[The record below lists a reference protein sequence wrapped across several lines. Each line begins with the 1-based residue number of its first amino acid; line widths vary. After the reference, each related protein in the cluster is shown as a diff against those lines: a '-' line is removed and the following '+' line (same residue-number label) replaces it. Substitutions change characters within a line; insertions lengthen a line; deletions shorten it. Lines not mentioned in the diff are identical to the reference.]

1 MLASWRHSVRQDLAL
16 NQQPNSSVDARRQ
29 DLMMEKYQS
38 GLNQQQQAMAVNYR
52 DSVFDQAMRR
62 GDMLDL
68 HKEAIRKMQ
77 ASANKHV

>member
-1 MLASWRHSVRQDLAL
+1 M
-16 NQQPNSSVDARRQ
+16 NQQPNFSVDARRQ
-29 DLMMEKYQS
+29 DLMTEKYQS
-38 GLNQQQQAMAVNYR
+38 ALNQQQQAMAVNYR

-68 HKEAIRKMQ
+68 HKEALRKMQ

>member
-1 MLASWRHSVRQDLAL
+1 MLASWRHSVRQDLAS
-16 NQQPNSSVDARRQ
+16 NQQPNFSVDARRQ

-38 GLNQQQQAMAVNYR
+38 SLNQQQQAMAVNYR
-52 DSVFDQAMRR
+52 DNAFDQAMRR
-62 GDMLDL
+62 GDMQDL